1 MITLR
6 RVAVGAVVGVA
17 ACIATAG
24 APALAHAQMVG
35 YQPGDSPYRDF
46 DEKGNLAVVG
56 GYLFSPSIPGNVGP
70 QSAPMIGLRYDYHII
85 GPAYIEG
92 RWYHAFSERN
102 VINPD
107 LPSFDRTIQKNLSV
121 GVNLIDVGLAL
132 NLTGM
137 RTTHSLVPVVN
148 LNVGIASDLG
158 APHDVGGYRF
168 GTNFAMSAG
177 LGMRYIPRGSRF
189 KFRVDIGDYLY
200 STHLPDSYRDV
211 TGGPPV
217 VSTTQSLTPWRQ
229 HLALTAGASFALFR

>member
-1 MITLR
+1 VSTVRTLCR
-6 RVAVGAVVGVA
+6 VACAVAVGL
-17 ACIATAG
+17 T
-24 APALAHAQMVG
+24 PAIAHAQMVG

-46 DEKGNLAVVG
+46 DEKGNLALVG

-70 QSAPMIGLRYDYHII
+70 QSAPMIGLRYDYHVF

-92 RWYHAFSERN
+92 RWFHAFSERN

-107 LPSFDRTIQKNLSV
+107 LPPFDRTIEKNLSV

-158 APHDVGGYRF
+158 APHDAGGYRF

-177 LGMRYIPRGSRF
+177 FGMRYIPHNSRF

-200 STHLPDSYRDV
+200 STHLPDSYRDA
-211 TGGPPV
+211 TGGAPV

-229 HLALTAGASFALFR
+229 HLALSGGASIALFR